1 MPAFTP
7 SAQGPLPVL
16 LVSFQ
21 NKLDKQGKVIQPE
34 RGQTQV
40 YSKDEQMTADSL
52 AQEFRDLMLPDMRLL
67 DMIE

>member
-1 MPAFTP
+1 VPAFTR

>member
-1 MPAFTP
+1 M
-7 SAQGPLPVL
+7 L